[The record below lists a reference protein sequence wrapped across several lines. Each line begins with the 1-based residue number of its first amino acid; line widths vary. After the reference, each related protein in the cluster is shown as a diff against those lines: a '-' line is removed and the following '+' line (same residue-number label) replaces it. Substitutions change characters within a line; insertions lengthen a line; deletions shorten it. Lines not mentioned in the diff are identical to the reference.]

1 VDNKQD
7 SLNLPLRGDPG
18 YPQYSPSYD
27 QGFNTTSNYDQPAF
41 NESSYPQPP
50 MQQSYHDRDMEYND
64 GFAHREGLA
73 PTTPAGNPRR
83 DHFAFLKSKWPA
95 AFMATTA
102 IQAVICLVCES
113 YIFARVQS
121 SVQNNIEDAS
131 VRSEYLTI
139 PTFLTLFIF
148 GFLYELVVVWDAL
161 RMKNTIQ
168 VIGVCIANLALV
180 IYTGIQ
186 VDSIRTAV
194 QTLSDEGVLE
204 TIDSFDETWDD
215 VFPFLVTIPAILGL
229 GTVVLSLISWKLYQE
244 FAWDILKNIGAD
256 YRMKRRFLHYQIY
269 IALLKFDFF
278 FFLGFIVQFVV
289 IVASTQDIEFFLTI
303 VSIPVCIVILL
314 SAAFFTRR
322 ENRIGMIAIIFLYF
336 GGLSYFI
343 FKLARMYQT
352 AYERNYIAARRSLT
366 AFAVITVLLI
376 LLTISNAIIC
386 MYHFNKGLKAHLLAP
401 HRPEEK
407 ADLNSISL
415 QDAKLPAASRMTID

>member
-1 VDNKQD
+1 VDRKQD

-27 QGFNTTSNYDQPAF
+27 QGFSSTSNYDQPAF
-41 NESSYPQPP
+41 NESSYPPPPVQQP
-50 MQQSYHDRDMEYND
+50 YHDREMEYND

-73 PTTPAGNPRR
+73 PTTPAGSPRR
-83 DHFAFLKSKWPA
+83 DHLAFLKSKWPA

-102 IQAVICLVCES
+102 VQAVICLVCES

-121 SVQNNIEDAS
+121 SVQDGIEDS
-131 VRSEYLTI
+131 PVRSEYLTI

-148 GFLYELVVVWDAL
+148 GFLYELVIVWDAL
-161 RMKNTIQ
+161 RLKNTIQ

-180 IYTGIQ
+180 VYTGIQ
-186 VDSIRTAV
+186 VDSIQTAV
-194 QTLSDEGVLE
+194 KTLSEEGVLE
-204 TIDSFDETWDD
+204 SITSVDEVWQD
-215 VFPFLVTIPAILGL
+215 VRPFLVTIPAILAL
-229 GTVVLSLISWKLYQE
+229 GTIVLSLISWKLYQE

-289 IVASTQDIEFFLTI
+289 IVASTQDIEFVLTI
-303 VSIPVCIVILL
+303 VSIPICIIILL
-314 SAAFFTRR
+314 TAAFFTRR
-322 ENRIGMIAIIFLYF
+322 ENRFGMIAIIFLYF

-343 FKLARMYQT
+343 FKLARMYQE
-352 AYERNYIAARRSLT
+352 AYEENYIAARRSLT
-366 AFAVITVLLI
+366 AFAVITILLI
-376 LLTISNAIIC
+376 LLTISNAIVC

-401 HRPEEK
+401 TRNEEK

-415 QDAKLPAASRMTID
+415 QDAKAPAPSRMTID